1 MNHLESLIQMQIP
14 RLAMIPLWMF
24 SGGAFKFPFFTSLYS
39 PPSCIII
46 QSVLP
51 NLVHVIAHTENG
63 TFWKAHWS
71 EIRRLLMGL
80 DNQCP

>member
-1 MNHLESLIQMQIP
+1 MQIP
-14 RLAMIPLWMF
+14 RLAVIPLWMF
-24 SGGAFKFPFFTSLYS
+24 SGGAFKFPFLTSLYS

-51 NLVHVIAHTENG
+51 NLVRVIAHTENG

-80 DNQCP
+80 DDQCP